1 MMIGSNIATIL
12 HCTQFWG
19 VVTIAEDI
27 PAIKIRHYGR
37 KRKRATENKCEITKV
52 TCCLLV

>member
-1 MMIGSNIATIL
+1 MMIGSNIAIIL
-12 HCTQFWG
+12 QFWG